1 MASQI
6 QPYNIDGTFPVAGQ
20 DNSSQGFRDN
30 FTNIKNNFIFAQGE
44 INDLQAKAIVSSPLS
59 GQTVTNNMAGT
70 QITAPQ
76 LKAWTQTVID
86 LGVVSTVATLDF
98 TQGNF
103 QKVTTADPIS
113 INFSNWPATAGA
125 NSVGYGSMRV
135 WFVVGDVAH
144 TIRLPGAVDIG
155 VGDIAGYNPLTQ
167 EITFD
172 QPGNYVFEFSSI
184 DGGQSYLIFDLA
196 RAKASFRD
204 PMFFYNPEVN
214 SSFLIGFGDGF
225 QTALMFEQGQDTVA
239 ALGSYNAVQVGDL
252 SAANVSYPNTD
263 NGPLGGYSLTAARGN
278 LALGAITPTLSGD
291 MIGYFNAA
299 HWTGYNGTGNTFQQS
314 ASINFYT
321 TGESDGLHGF
331 GGNIAFYT
339 TRENEGTQNYAG
351 QTLHQAMSINDD
363 QTVQV
368 MGAFR
373 TDGGIIEHG
382 TIVTSLATT
391 NPPAFTANAN
401 ISTLVID
408 SINSGAINAATIILP
423 SSPVDKLTIKIA
435 TVAPITTCNV
445 WAPALANVKYVPTNT
460 FSSGNVSISLVYNSG
475 SATWYKI

>member
-103 QKVTTADPIS
+103 QKITTADPIS

-144 TIRLPGAVDIG
+144 TVRLPSSVSIG
-155 VGDIAGYNPLTQ
+155 VADIAGYNAVNQ

-172 QPGNYVFEFSSI
+172 EPGNYVFEFSSI
-184 DGGQSYLIFDLA
+184 DGGQNYLIFDLA
-196 RAKASFRD
+196 RSKASFRD
-204 PMFFYNPEVN
+204 PKLFYNPAVN

-225 QTALMFEQGQDTVA
+225 QAALQFEQGQDTVA
-239 ALGSYNAVQVGDL
+239 TLGSYNAVQVGDL
-252 SAANVSYPNTD
+252 STASVSDPNTS
-263 NGPLGGYSLTAARGN
+263 NGPLGGYSTTAARGN
-278 LALGAITPTLSGD
+278 LALGVVTATHSGD
-291 MIGYFNAA
+291 MLGYFNAA
-299 HWTGYNGTGNTFQQS
+299 HYTGYSGTGNTFQQS
-314 ASINFYT
+314 ASINFYS
-321 TGESDGLHGF
+321 TGSSNGLNGL
-331 GGNIAFYT
+331 GGNIAFFT
-339 TRENEGTQNYAG
+339 TKENEGTSVYTSQ
-351 QTLHQAMSINDD
+351 QMHQALSINND

-368 MGAFR
+368 MGTFR
-373 TDGGIIEHG
+373 TDGGIVNKG

-408 SINSGAINAATIILP
+408 SINSATINAATIILP
-423 SSPVDKLTIKIA
+423 SSPVDKLTFRIS

-445 WAPALANVKYVPTNT
+445 WAPALANVKYVATNT
-460 FSSGNVSISLVYNSG
+460 FSSGNVAVTLVYNSG
-475 SATWYKI
+475 SATWYRA